1 MRGDARK
8 KARSTEAPTP
18 ASLRE
23 MPEVDF
29 AAYRVRRNPL
39 AKRIAREGIQIVAQ
53 RLARQR
59 SVREREP
66 SRASLREMPEVD
78 PAKGRARPNPYAQ
91 RIAEGGISLPS
102 GRGRPKRG
110 AETGPTVPKSVRL
123 PEHVWA
129 RLAQR
134 AQEEG
139 IPLQAALRTA
149 VLEWLNRAA

>member
-1 MRGDARK
+1 MK
-8 KARSTEAPTP
+8 KARSTQEPTRT
-18 ASLRE
+18 SLRE

-53 RLARQR
+53 RPARQQP
-59 SVREREP
+59 VREREP
-66 SRASLREMPEVD
+66 SRAALREMPEVD

-91 RIAEGGISLPS
+91 RIAVEGITLPI

-110 AETGPTVPKSVRL
+110 TETGPTVPRSIRL
-123 PEHVWA
+123 PEQVWE
-129 RLAQR
+129 RLAER

-139 IPLQAALRTA
+139 IPLHAALRAA
-149 VLEWLNRAA
+149 VLAWLNRAA

>member
-1 MRGDARK
+1 MK
-8 KARSTEAPTP
+8 KARSTQEPTR

-29 AAYRVRRNPL
+29 AAYRVRRNPS
-39 AKRIAREGIQIVAQ
+39 AKRIAREGIQIVAK
-53 RLARQR
+53 RPARR
-59 SVREREP
+59 GPVREREP

-91 RIAEGGISLPS
+91 RIAAEGIALPI

-110 AETGPTVPKSVRL
+110 AETGPTVPKSIRL
-123 PEHVWA
+123 PEQVWA
-129 RLAQR
+129 RLAER
-134 AQEEG
+134 AQEEE
-139 IPLQAALRTA
+139 LSLHAALRAA